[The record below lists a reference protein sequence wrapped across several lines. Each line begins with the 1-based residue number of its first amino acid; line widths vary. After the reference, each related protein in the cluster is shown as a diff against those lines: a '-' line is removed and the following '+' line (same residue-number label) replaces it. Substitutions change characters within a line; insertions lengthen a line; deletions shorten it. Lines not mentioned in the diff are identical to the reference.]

1 MEMPVLIL
9 MDGTVHFAQGNE
21 VMLPKLGA
29 ADSVAESQNPKVGWM
44 EVGILWTTG
53 HNGMA
58 VMAVFYSGQ
67 PSGWRPWL
75 LMENYRIFKGA
86 GNDCDAKLQ
95 PI

>member
-1 MEMPVLIL
+1 MLIL

-58 VMAVFYSGQ
+58 VMAVFYSGA
-67 PSGWRPWL
+67 SLASRRGPWVKTHGYI
-75 LMENYRIFKGA
+75 NATPTG
-86 GNDCDAKLQ
+86 
-95 PI
+95 